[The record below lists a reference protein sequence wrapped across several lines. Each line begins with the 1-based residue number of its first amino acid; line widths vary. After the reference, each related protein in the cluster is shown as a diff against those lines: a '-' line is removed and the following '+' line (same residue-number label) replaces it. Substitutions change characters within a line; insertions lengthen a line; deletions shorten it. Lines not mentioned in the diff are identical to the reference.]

1 MGFGFYI
8 IVAKTIASA
17 AAFLFGVNVATTIA
31 TVAMLCGPIGW
42 TIATVSAM
50 TGALLIGRT
59 NVMKTASFIIALH
72 SMKAVALAKSEI
84 DISKYVWQENAM
96 KN

>member
-17 AAFLFGVNVATTIA
+17 AVFLFGVNVATTIA

-72 SMKAVALAKSEI
+72 SMKAVALVKSQNMYGR
-84 DISKYVWQENAM
+84 KM
-96 KN
+96 L

>member
-1 MGFGFYI
+1 MKADGTYGTTADHSHDHI
-8 IVAKTIASA
+8 GTI
-17 AAFLFGVNVATTIA
+17 G
-31 TVAMLCGPIGW
+31 
-42 TIATVSAM
+42 ATVSAM

-84 DISKYVWQENAM
+84 DNIKICMAGM
-96 KN
+96 KECL